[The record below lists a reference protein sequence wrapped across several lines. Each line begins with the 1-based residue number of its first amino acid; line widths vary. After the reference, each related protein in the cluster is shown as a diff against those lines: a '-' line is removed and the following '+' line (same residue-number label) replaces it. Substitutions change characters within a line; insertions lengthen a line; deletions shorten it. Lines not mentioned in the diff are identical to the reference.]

1 MQYYQRRNLYQWSTN
16 CPFIFY
22 QLKINMGFGKSVDI
36 KKLPNRADILSCITD
51 VEIFSHF
58 LGGIPRKPISSP
70 IRKDS
75 IPSFSLFYSD
85 KYEKM
90 MYKDFATGESS
101 NKLINC

>member
-1 MQYYQRRNLYQWSTN
+1 
-16 CPFIFY
+16 
-22 QLKINMGFGKSVDI
+22 MGFGKSVDI

-85 KYEKM
+85 
-90 MYKDFATGESS
+90 
-101 NKLINC
+101 